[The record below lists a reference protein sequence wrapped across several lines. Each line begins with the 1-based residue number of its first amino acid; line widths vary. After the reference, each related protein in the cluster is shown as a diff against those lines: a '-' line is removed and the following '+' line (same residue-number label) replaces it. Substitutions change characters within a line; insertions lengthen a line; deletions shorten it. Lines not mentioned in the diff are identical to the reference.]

1 MAQQINL
8 YSPILMAPQRR
19 LSALVMLQAMG
30 FYAVLLIVACAWAAW
45 SSAVL
50 RRELLA
56 STQAQSAE
64 RERLAQ
70 ALALRAPKATSGP
83 ALAQE
88 LTQLQ
93 AGIEQQRRQI
103 DELSRGRVIDGRS
116 HAAILKLIAR
126 TVPAPVWLTDL
137 RLLEGRLELTGLTLQ
152 PQALRSWLAE
162 LGNDPLTAGQ
172 RLSAVKVEQ
181 SVGVGTPVVGDAWS
195 FTLVNSVPNAEAT
208 RRTGAPR

>member
-1 MAQQINL
+1 MVQQINL
-8 YSPILMAPQRR
+8 YSPILMAPRR
-19 LSALVMLQAMG
+19 YLSALAMLQVLG
-30 FYAVLLIVACAWAAW
+30 IYALLLVVACAWAAS
-45 SSAVL
+45 SSAAL
-50 RRELLA
+50 RRELSA

-70 ALALRAPKATSGP
+70 ALALRTPQATSGP

-116 HAAILKLIAR
+116 HAAILKLIAQ
-126 TVPAPVWLTDL
+126 TVPPPVWLTDL
-137 RLLEGRLELTGLTLQ
+137 QLFEGRLEVTGLTLQ

-162 LGNDPLTAGQ
+162 LGDDPLTAGQ
-172 RLSAVKVEQ
+172 RLSAVRVEH

-195 FTLVNSVPNAEAT
+195 FTLVNSVPNADAT
-208 RRTGAPR
+208 NGTGVRR